1 MEKKEGAVHFAVV
14 LGMLAMP
21 RQEVVSEPGVIVIE
35 DLPRA
40 SWACMVRARLVA
52 LRMPRSAIPTP
63 ATQHLSAAQ
72 PRLQVNKLFKN
83 IFTSHW

>member
-40 SWACMVRARLVA
+40 SWACVVRARL
-52 LRMPRSAIPTP
+52 RSPEDASVRNSNTSYTAFKCSP
-63 ATQHLSAAQ
+63 A
-72 PRLQVNKLFKN
+72 K
-83 IFTSHW
+83 TSS